1 MVFIFSHA
9 FSFFLWAFDFRGT
22 FCNTIVLQI
31 RIIKDRDS
39 GESKGY
45 AFILF
50 KTKEAAQKAIEDLHG
65 KEVKVMLDSLRF

>member
-1 MVFIFSHA
+1 M
-9 FSFFLWAFDFRGT
+9 
-22 FCNTIVLQI
+22 QI

-45 AFILF
+45 AFISF

-65 KEVKVMLDSLRF
+65 KEVKVVVGVLKTLMILLLYYVSKHQSCCFSDIHHR